1 MVDDLKQD
9 EELEE
14 SPKNSEPEI
23 EVLPARMEQPH
34 SPAHTRDEFIAG
46 QVKDLGR
53 MGLTKGN
60 TAIACRISGYLL
72 DKYYL
77 EDYLQGVSEM
87 QKSLASVAIAE
98 ALSGNTPI
106 LLHLLKTKLG
116 WSEQQI
122 IEHTGEIRAV
132 VSAKPLTKEE
142 FVTKYL
148 TEDNEE

>member
-1 MVDDLKQD
+1 MQDDSKQPK
-9 EELEE
+9 ELEE
-14 SPKNSEPEI
+14 SPKISEPEI

-53 MGLTKGN
+53 MGLSKGN
-60 TAIACRISGYLL
+60 TAIACRISQYLL

-98 ALSGNTPI
+98 ALNGNTPV

-116 WSEQQI
+116 WSEQQV
-122 IEHTGEIRAV
+122 IEHVGEIRAV
-132 VSAKPLTKEE
+132 VSNKPLSKDE
-142 FVTKYL
+142 FIQKYL
-148 TEDNEE
+148 EDDN